1 MGVMSLFGATS
12 EGPTFDERTPIPD
25 VEFDKT
31 TKLMFEKEMLGVY
44 ISDHPLM
51 GAEALLRR
59 KTDCSVAELLDAEDG
74 SQKRVGGVI
83 AGLQRKWTKRG
94 DLMAVFQLED
104 LTSSIEVMVFPKTM
118 TEFGHKLVDDAVV
131 LLRGRVDKREDT
143 AKFIPLEI
151 EIFEVTESARP
162 TALRLRLSPN
172 AARPEL
178 IDELKRLLRE
188 HQGPSPVLIQLG
200 DAGQAGKLLRL
211 SDEFCVD
218 TANGLVAELRV
229 LLGPDAILI

>member
-1 MGVMSLFGATS
+1 
-12 EGPTFDERTPIPD
+12 
-25 VEFDKT
+25 
-31 TKLMFEKEMLGVY
+31 
-44 ISDHPLM
+44 M
-51 GAEALLRR
+51 GAEAALRR
-59 KTDCSVAELLDAEDG
+59 KTDCTVAELLDADDG
-74 SQKRVGGVI
+74 AQRRVGGVV

-131 LLRGRVDKREDT
+131 LLRGRVDKREDM

-162 TALRLRLSPN
+162 SALRLRLSPN

-188 HQGPSPVLIQLG
+188 HPGPSPVLIQLS
-200 DAGQAGKLLRL
+200 DAGQSGKVVRL
-211 SDEFCVD
+211 SDEFSVA
-218 TANGLVAELRV
+218 TTNGLVAELRV
-229 LLGPDAILI
+229 LLGPDSILI

>member
-1 MGVMSLFGATS
+1 MDVDGRGAGVLAQQ
-12 EGPTFDERTPIPD
+12 
-25 VEFDKT
+25 
-31 TKLMFEKEMLGVY
+31 
-44 ISDHPLM
+44 
-51 GAEALLRR
+51 AL
-59 KTDCSVAELLDAEDG
+59 ELLDELGARCVG
-74 SQKRVGGVI
+74 RQAQAQRVDAAAFGH
-83 AGLQRKWTKRG
+83 
-94 DLMAVFQLED
+94 LED

-151 EIFEVTESARP
+151 ELFEVTESARP

-178 IDELKRLLRE
+178 IEELKRLLRE

-200 DAGQAGKLLRL
+200 DPGQAGKLLRL

-218 TANGLVAELRV
+218 TTNGLVAELRV
-229 LLGPDAILI
+229 LLGPDAIQI